1 MKNLKRLIPYIKQYK
16 KRIYLGFIF
25 VTLSN
30 ICSTYL
36 PRLVGNSIDL
46 IQSKHY
52 TMTNIYYSIAEIL
65 LLTVGSGLF
74 MFLTRQTIIVMSR
87 LIEYDL
93 RRDYLAAL
101 ELQSANFFNA
111 TPTGRLM
118 SYATND
124 IPAVR
129 EFIGPAIMY
138 AANTLTTFSF
148 ALYYMLSLNVTM
160 TWVALLPLPLI
171 TVSTYFI
178 GKKVHIHFT
187 SVQEQFSKLTTQAQ
201 ETFSGIR
208 VVRAYVREHYESIRF
223 GEQSKSYADKNMK
236 LAKYQSLFMPLLM
249 VLVGLTQIIV
259 LGFGGYLVIHNKVTL
274 GGLSQFFIYI
284 NLLIWPVAAIGWVT
298 NLVQRASASA
308 ARLGVIL
315 DAKPEIIDNEI
326 TNPDIKEIKGAVSI
340 TNLNF
345 RYAED
350 LPYVLQ
356 NINIDVKQ
364 GTSIGIIGTVGS
376 GKSTIGNLIPRL
388 YEAPEGTIQIDAH
401 DIREI
406 PLATLRNNIGMVTQ
420 DTFLFTATIEENIRF
435 GNSSATRE
443 EVEFAAR
450 IAEVEDDIK
459 TFPNGYETL
468 LGERG
473 ITLSG
478 GQKQR
483 VSLARALVK
492 NPPILILDDSLSA
505 VDTQTESRILQ
516 SLREFM
522 KGRTTII
529 ISHRTSAIKELDHII
544 VLDKGE
550 IIERGTHNELL
561 AIGGRYSLIHSRQQ
575 LEEELEKIE

>member
-1 MKNLKRLIPYIKQYK
+1 MKNLKRLIPYLKQYK
-16 KRIYLGFIF
+16 SRIYLGFLF

-36 PRLVGNSIDL
+36 PRVVGNSIDL
-46 IQSKHY
+46 IQSKQY
-52 TMTNIYYSIAEIL
+52 TMTNIYYSIAEIM

-259 LGFGGYLVIHNKVTL
+259 LGFGGYLVINHKVTL

-315 DAKPEIIDNEI
+315 DAKPEIIDNEK
-326 TNPDIKEIKGAVSI
+326 TNHDINKIHGAISI
-340 TNLNF
+340 SNLNF
-345 RYAED
+345 RYAEE
-350 LPYVLQ
+350 LPFVLQ

-388 YEAPEGTIQIDAH
+388 YEAPEGTIQIDGH
-401 DIREI
+401 DISEI
-406 PLATLRNNIGMVTQ
+406 PLATLRHNVGMVTQ

-435 GNSSATRE
+435 GKSSATRE

-450 IAEVEDDIK
+450 IAEVEHDIK

-550 IIERGTHNELL
+550 IIERGTHNELI
-561 AIGGRYSLIHSRQQ
+561 AMGGRYSLIHSRQQ

>member
-1 MKNLKRLIPYIKQYK
+1 
-16 KRIYLGFIF
+16 
-25 VTLSN
+25 
-30 ICSTYL
+30 
-36 PRLVGNSIDL
+36 
-46 IQSKHY
+46 
-52 TMTNIYYSIAEIL
+52 MTNIYYSIAEIM

-93 RRDYLAAL
+93 RRDYLTAL

-223 GEQSKSYADKNMK
+223 GEQSKFYADKNMK

-259 LGFGGYLVIHNKVTL
+259 LGFGGYLVINHKVTL

-315 DAKPEIIDNEI
+315 DAKPEIIDNEK
-326 TNPDIKEIKGAVSI
+326 TNHDINEIHGAISI
-340 TNLNF
+340 NNLNF

-356 NINIDVKQ
+356 NINIDVKE
-364 GTSIGIIGTVGS
+364 GTSLGIIGTVGS
-376 GKSTIGNLIPRL
+376 GKSTIANLIPRL
-388 YEAPEGTIQIDAH
+388 YEAPEGTIRIDGH

-406 PLATLRNNIGMVTQ
+406 PLATLRHNIGMVTQ

-435 GNSSATRE
+435 GKSSATRE
-443 EVEFAAR
+443 EVEYAAR
-450 IAEVEDDIK
+450 IAEVEEDIK

-483 VSLARALVK
+483 VSLARAVVK

-516 SLREFM
+516 SLRQFM

-550 IIERGTHNELL
+550 IIERGTHNELI
-561 AIGGRYSLIHSRQQ
+561 AMGGRYSLIHSRQQ

>member
-1 MKNLKRLIPYIKQYK
+1 MKNLKRLIPYLKQYK
-16 KRIYLGFIF
+16 SRIYLGFLF

-36 PRLVGNSIDL
+36 PRVVGNSIDL
-46 IQSKHY
+46 IQSKQY
-52 TMTNIYYSIAEIL
+52 TMTNIYYSIAEIM

-93 RRDYLAAL
+93 RRDYLTAL

-223 GEQSKSYADKNMK
+223 GEQSKFYADKNMK

-259 LGFGGYLVIHNKVTL
+259 LGFGGYLVINHKVTL

-315 DAKPEIIDNEI
+315 DAKPEIIDNEK
-326 TNPDIKEIKGAVSI
+326 TNHDINEIHGAISI
-340 TNLNF
+340 NNLNF

-356 NINIDVKQ
+356 NINIDVKE
-364 GTSIGIIGTVGS
+364 GTSLGIIGTVGS
-376 GKSTIGNLIPRL
+376 GKSTIANLIPRL
-388 YEAPEGTIQIDAH
+388 YEAPEGTIRIDGH

-406 PLATLRNNIGMVTQ
+406 PLATLRHNIGMVTQ

-435 GNSSATRE
+435 GKSSATRE
-443 EVEFAAR
+443 EVEYAAR
-450 IAEVEDDIK
+450 IAEVEEDIK

-483 VSLARALVK
+483 VSLARAVVK

-516 SLREFM
+516 SLRQFM

-550 IIERGTHNELL
+550 IIERGTHNELI
-561 AIGGRYSLIHSRQQ
+561 AMGGRYSLIHSRQQ